1 MTRENYFTKK
11 FQKTSK
17 ELESIIDNKSQ
28 FDQKAVQ
35 AAIWILE
42 DRGDR
47 SQTTDFAQQHL
58 DEKTKTEQSELTSK
72 LGISIN
78 TLPWT
83 SRLLHSIIDTI
94 LIQSISYF
102 VALLP
107 FVNFSLK
114 FSLSIFPVYYIF
126 FEYKFRQTPGK
137 MVTDSIVTNADGSSP
152 SLNSVILRTA
162 ARYIPFEALTCLGR
176 PSWGWHDKW
185 TNTYVVKKSDLDR
198 LQ

>member
-11 FQKTSK
+11 FQKKTSK

-102 VALLP
+102 VVSFFKLELE
-107 FVNFSLK
+107 VLSLH
-114 FSLSIFPVYYIF
+114 FPVYYIF
-126 FEYKFRQTPGK
+126 FEYKFRQPQ
-137 MVTDSIVTNADGSSP
+137 V
-152 SLNSVILRTA
+152 
-162 ARYIPFEALTCLGR
+162 
-176 PSWGWHDKW
+176 KW
-185 TNTYVVKKSDLDR
+185 
-198 LQ
+198 